1 MRGKEAPMRPRIP
14 LLVSLTL
21 LLSGCAGPAAAQAE
35 EVLTEPPALMV
46 RCGEVVVE
54 ALRGSTSWSY
64 DNGDGTWTSFEADSL
79 HPLDEASRELMPR
92 LVFPDAIETRKA
104 WLELDPVPDTVAVRC
119 WSDTLWGDTGA
130 PAQEI
135 TVEDLTISLREE
147 GCIYEVT
154 AHWTSPESWGGTA
167 SYSFYAGPEAPQET

>member
-1 MRGKEAPMRPRIP
+1 MRPRIP

-21 LLSGCAGPAAAQAE
+21 LLAGCAGPAAAPAE

-92 LVFPDAIETRKA
+92 QVFPDSIETREA
-104 WLELDPVPDTVAVRC
+104 RLELDPVPDTVTVCC
-119 WSDTLWGDTGA
+119 WSNTLWGDTGA

-135 TVEDLTISLREE
+135 KVEDLAVSLQKE

-167 SYSFYAGPEAPQET
+167 SYSFYAGPETPQET